1 MDAVEQAKLNHLRN
15 IEGRAGRPLEE
26 LRAMAQASG
35 LAKHRELLEYFKRE
49 LGLGHGDANALAGWA
64 LRPAE
69 EAPGAGEAPGDP
81 ADALYVAGK
90 AALRPVHDAA
100 MAAIAGLGEFEIAP
114 KKGYLSLRRKKQ
126 FAMLGPATNTRVE
139 LGLNLK
145 GLEGAG
151 RLEAQPPGGM
161 CTHRV
166 KLTSPE
172 QVDAE
177 LIGWV
182 RQAFEAAG

>member
-35 LAKHRELLEYFKRE
+35 LTRHRELLEYFKRE

-69 EAPGAGEAPGDP
+69 EADAGAAAADP
-81 ADALYVAGK
+81 AEALYVGAK
-90 AALRPVHDAA
+90 AALRPIHDAA
-100 MAAIAGLGEFEIAP
+100 IAAISALGEFEIAP
-114 KKGYLSLRRKKQ
+114 KKGYLSLRRRKQ

-145 GLEGAG
+145 GAEGAG
-151 RLEAQPPGGM
+151 RLEAQPAGGM
-161 CTHRV
+161 CSHRV
-166 KLTSPE
+166 KLTAPE

-177 LIGWV
+177 LTGWL
-182 RQAFEAAG
+182 RQAFDAAG